1 MCSRKHSIAWD
12 LQTSIL
18 FLCCVYVSGSVFH
31 VVIFYVFVSQVKS
44 FYSDVSSA
52 QPVSEQELG
61 QHMQQ
66 LSAAHAGHF
75 DNMAALKELY
85 IYVTKY
91 HELVSDLPHLPS
103 HLVPLDLSSHLPFH
117 PIFYSRFP
125 ATLAS
130 TLTYFP

>member
-1 MCSRKHSIAWD
+1 MSA
-12 LQTSIL
+12 L
-18 FLCCVYVSGSVFH
+18 
-31 VVIFYVFVSQVKS
+31 QVKS

-66 LSAAHAGHF
+66 LSAAHSGHF

-91 HELVSDLPHLPS
+91 HELVSNPPHYPSPFDQAWCVPPRLPLCSRLPS
-103 HLVPLDLSSHLPFH
+103 AP
-117 PIFYSRFP
+117 
-125 ATLAS
+125 AS

>member
-1 MCSRKHSIAWD
+1 MSLNIVP
-12 LQTSIL
+12 
-18 FLCCVYVSGSVFH
+18 FNSGSDVKCVFLP
-31 VVIFYVFVSQVKS
+31 QVKN
-44 FYSDVSSA
+44 FYSDVGSA

-91 HELVSDLPHLPS
+91 HEPVSNPPFSSFFLPS
-103 HLVPLDLSSHLPFH
+103 FLP
-117 PIFYSRFP
+117 P
-125 ATLAS
+125 
-130 TLTYFP
+130 

>member
-1 MCSRKHSIAWD
+1 M
-12 LQTSIL
+12 
-18 FLCCVYVSGSVFH
+18 
-31 VVIFYVFVSQVKS
+31 QVKN
-44 FYSDVSSA
+44 FYSDVGSA

-91 HELVSDLPHLPS
+91 HEPVSNSPS
-103 HLVPLDLSSHLPFH
+103 LARPFH
-117 PIFYSRFP
+117 LLTSLL
-125 ATLAS
+125 TS
-130 TLTYFP
+130 TYLP